1 MHAGAAGRG
10 SGRHYGNESDLA
22 ATWTRGPWMT
32 CLEHAHFRGADVLSS
47 GGKRD
52 KPETALRRL
61 GRDTMH
67 RTDCIVSNGAIP
79 STGRVAKQWYLSII
93 SMVRRTCACA
103 RLTHPA
109 MAHPIPAHDREHF
122 AAVQQALAEDGLH
135 VAMVSAD
142 RAKLNAYA
150 GALARA
156 LAGTRGWHVEAY
168 RASRLESIV
177 VDLMLHRFDAALS
190 RISGPPSGQIRI
202 PAQAPGQPGCAL
214 FIPDAQAV
222 PLQEFIQLA
231 RIASGTRQL
240 RLIALFDDSRPF
252 ACEAHLRAMGADVA
266 HWSLDDDAEAT
277 HNAEQRVAASGAGR
291 ARLSRL
297 VRPLPV
303 GAAGLAA
310 AAALL
315 LALLP
320 AAPWGPTG
328 SGHGTA
334 VQETT
339 LTRSGVVQLAGEPPA
354 DFGRRAADDDTMAG
368 TGSAP

>member
-1 MHAGAAGRG
+1 
-10 SGRHYGNESDLA
+10 
-22 ATWTRGPWMT
+22 
-32 CLEHAHFRGADVLSS
+32 
-47 GGKRD
+47 
-52 KPETALRRL
+52 
-61 GRDTMH
+61 
-67 RTDCIVSNGAIP
+67 
-79 STGRVAKQWYLSII
+79 
-93 SMVRRTCACA
+93 
-103 RLTHPA
+103 
-109 MAHPIPAHDREHF
+109 MAHPILPDDREHF

-135 VAMVSAD
+135 VAMASAD

-156 LAGTRGWHVEAY
+156 VAGTRGWHVEAY

-214 FIPDAQAV
+214 FIPDAQAL
-222 PLQEFIQLA
+222 PLQEFSQLV

-240 RLIALFDDSRPF
+240 RLVALFDDSRPF

-266 HWSLDDDAEAT
+266 HWSLDEEEEAAHDAARRQP
-277 HNAEQRVAASGAGR
+277 APGAR
-291 ARLSRL
+291 LARLPRLSR
-297 VRPLPV
+297 PLRM

-320 AAPWGPTG
+320 AAPWHPGGDSHG
-328 SGHGTA
+328 SA
-334 VQETT
+334 AREAT
-339 LTRSGVVQLAGEPPA
+339 LTRSGIVQLAGEPPA
-354 DFGRRAADDDTMAG
+354 DFGREAADGDATAATG
-368 TGSAP
+368 TAP